1 MTQNHG
7 LYDGV
12 SASGN
17 ATLRLMVGGNVAPV
31 NVNLISN
38 YKDINPALK
47 DQPYNTYK
55 GVHYGIPHG
64 WGANLLMWR
73 TDAVNP
79 APTSWAAVFDPN
91 SPYKGKITAYDD
103 PIYIADAALYL
114 KTARP
119 DLHITDAYELTTKQ
133 FDAAVSLLKQQRAN
147 IGQYWSDYTKEQA
160 AFANGDSVLGT
171 TWQVITNLL
180 VNDAHPTPVKA
191 IVPSDGSTGWSDTWM
206 VSATAAHP
214 NCMYKW
220 MEYISSPSVQA
231 HVASWYGEAPA
242 NPKACPIIAQS
253 DNTFCDTYHVTDA
266 AYLQGLAL
274 WKVPLKDCGDGRG
287 SVCTGYQDWLHA
299 KPIPRRRAEPRSS
312 LEAPPRRAA
321 HAPAGLAAG
330 AVHRLARCAA
340 GVCVLALR
348 QRAHLRDHQDV
359 HLREL
364 SAAAERSHISQ
375 HRAAHHPDRGAGDH
389 HRRGDRVPHR
399 VRHGQAGRAAAQ
411 GGAGCRRA
419 DAALDQLPGEDPGL
433 AADPCTQGR
442 TRTCPAGTTLG
453 AQ

>member
-1 MTQNHG
+1 MRHRLVTAGAVLVGIALLASACGGTSTNSPTNKGPTSIGKGEGALNIIVWAGYAEYGSTDPKANWVGPFEQQTGCITHPKIAG
-7 LYDGV
+7 TSDEMVTLMQTGQYDGV

-231 HVASWYGEAPA
+231 QVASWYGEAPA

-274 WKVPLKDCGDGRG
+274 WKVPLKDCGDSRG

-299 KPIPRRRAEPRSS
+299 WTDIK
-312 LEAPPRRAA
+312 
-321 HAPAGLAAG
+321 G
-330 AVHRLARCAA
+330 
-340 GVCVLALR
+340 
-348 QRAHLRDHQDV
+348 
-359 HLREL
+359 
-364 SAAAERSHISQ
+364 
-375 HRAAHHPDRGAGDH
+375 
-389 HRRGDRVPHR
+389 
-399 VRHGQAGRAAAQ
+399 
-411 GGAGCRRA
+411 
-419 DAALDQLPGEDPGL
+419 
-433 AADPCTQGR
+433 
-442 TRTCPAGTTLG
+442 
-453 AQ
+453 